1 MTGPFMSQALSSG
14 ALRRSRNLTEEVV
27 AELSERISSGALQ
40 PGDKLPTESEIMA
53 QLGVSRTVVRE
64 SISRLQA
71 ARLVQTRHGIGT
83 FVLEATD
90 HDRFQIEAAGDLT
103 VRDVMAIL
111 ELRISLEA
119 EAAGLAAMRRT
130 DENLAQMR
138 RALDEFERLIEA
150 GESSA
155 VTADVAFHLEL
166 AKATGNRYFHSILSQ
181 LGNTIIPRTRVNSAA
196 LAHHDPG
203 SYLDRVNREHEDIF
217 DAIERR
223 DPEAARAAMR
233 MHLSNSRERLRRA
246 HEASGKAHEA

>member
-1 MTGPFMSQALSSG
+1 MSPALAAG
-14 ALRRSRNLTEEVV
+14 GLRRSRNLTEEVV
-27 AELSERISSGALQ
+27 AELSERIRSGALQ

-71 ARLVQTRHGIGT
+71 GRLVQTRHGIGT

-90 HDRFQIEAAGDLT
+90 NDRFQIEAAGDLT

-119 EAAGLAAMRRT
+119 EAAGLAAMRRSE
-130 DENLAQMR
+130 ENLKHMR
-138 RALDEFERLIEA
+138 HALDEFERHIAE
-150 GESSA
+150 GTGNA
-155 VTADVAFHLEL
+155 VAADVAFHLEL

-196 LAHHDPG
+196 LAHNDPG
-203 SYLDRVNREHEDIF
+203 SYLDRVNREHEDIY

-233 MHLSNSRERLRRA
+233 MHLSNSRERLRRSQETA
-246 HEASGKAHEA
+246 VKPAEA

>member
-1 MTGPFMSQALSSG
+1 MSSALASG

-27 AELSERISSGALQ
+27 AELTERIRGGALA

-83 FVLEATD
+83 FVLEPGD
-90 HDRFQIEAAGDLT
+90 QERFQIEAGELT

-119 EAAGLAAMRRT
+119 EAAGLAAMRRS

-138 RALDEFERLIEA
+138 RALDEFERHIA
-150 GESSA
+150 QGTGNA
-155 VTADVAFHLEL
+155 VAADVAFHLEL

-196 LAHHDPG
+196 LAHNDPSG
-203 SYLDRVNREHEDIF
+203 YLDRVNREHEDIY
-217 DAIERR
+217 DAIERQ

-246 HEASGKAHEA
+246 QDNAAKTPDSV

>member
-1 MTGPFMSQALSSG
+1 MSPALAPG

-27 AELSERISSGALQ
+27 AELSERIRSGTLQ

-83 FVLEATD
+83 FVLEAGD

-103 VRDVMAIL
+103 IRDVMAIL

-138 RALDEFERLIEA
+138 RALDEFERHIASGTEN
-150 GESSA
+150 A
-155 VTADVAFHLEL
+155 VAADVAFHLEL

-196 LAHHDPG
+196 LAHNDPG
-203 SYLDRVNREHEDIF
+203 SYLDRVNREHEDIY

-246 HEASGKAHEA
+246 QETSAKSSDAG

>member
-1 MTGPFMSQALSSG
+1 MAPALATG

-27 AELSERISSGALQ
+27 AELSERIRSGTLQ

-83 FVLEATD
+83 FVLEAGD

-103 VRDVMAIL
+103 IRDVMAIL

-119 EAAGLAAMRRT
+119 EAAGLAAIRRT

-138 RALDEFERLIEA
+138 RALDEFERHIASGTEN
-150 GESSA
+150 A
-155 VTADVAFHLEL
+155 VAADVAFHLEL

-196 LAHHDPG
+196 LAHNDPG
-203 SYLDRVNREHEDIF
+203 SYLDRVNREHEDIY

-246 HEASGKAHEA
+246 QEASTKSSDAG

>member
-1 MTGPFMSQALSSG
+1 MSPALAPG

-27 AELSERISSGALQ
+27 AELSERIRSGTLQ

-83 FVLEATD
+83 FVLEAGD

-103 VRDVMAIL
+103 IRDVMAIL

-138 RALDEFERLIEA
+138 RALDEFERHIASRTEN
-150 GESSA
+150 A
-155 VTADVAFHLEL
+155 VAADVAFHLEL

-196 LAHHDPG
+196 LAHNDPG
-203 SYLDRVNREHEDIF
+203 SYLDRVNREHEDIY

-246 HEASGKAHEA
+246 QEASAKTSDAG